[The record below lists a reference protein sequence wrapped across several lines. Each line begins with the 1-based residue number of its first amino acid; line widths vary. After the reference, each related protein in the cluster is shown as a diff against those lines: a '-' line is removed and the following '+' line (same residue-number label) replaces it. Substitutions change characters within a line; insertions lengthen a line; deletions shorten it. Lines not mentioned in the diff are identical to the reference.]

1 MSSPILIHRVIAR
14 LNIGGPAM
22 HVVNLTRA
30 LNEGPF
36 RTRLIAGLVPATEG
50 DMAYYAEERGVE
62 VTYIPELSREVS
74 PLDDLRT
81 LMHLYRL
88 FKEERPRIVHT
99 HTAKAGTLG
108 RIAAAMAGV
117 PVRIHTYH
125 GHVLGG
131 GYFSPIKTRAYLE
144 IERQMARLSTRLVV
158 LTERQAR
165 EMAGELRVAPREKL
179 AVVPLGLELERF
191 AEIDRD
197 ATRPR
202 ARQALGLEPDECVI
216 GIVGRLVPVKNHELL
231 FDAVAILEDRP
242 GRRVRVLVVGSGE
255 RENELRRYAEGK
267 GIADRVSWLGWRTDL
282 PELYTAMDVLAL
294 TSMDEGTP
302 VAVIEALAT
311 GTPVVCRGVG
321 GVPELLEGGKWGRLV
336 MESDPVSFADA
347 LQEALAKPE
356 GSAAITE
363 RQSDILRRAEIRRL
377 AAERFSV
384 ARLANDMAALYRAEL
399 G

>member
-1 MSSPILIHRVIAR
+1 M
-14 LNIGGPAM
+14 
-22 HVVNLTRA
+22 
-30 LNEGPF
+30 
-36 RTRLIAGLVPATEG
+36 
-50 DMAYYAEERGVE
+50 
-62 VTYIPELSREVS
+62 
-74 PLDDLRT
+74 
-81 LMHLYRL
+81 
-88 FKEERPRIVHT
+88 
-99 HTAKAGTLG
+99 
-108 RIAAAMAGV
+108 
-117 PVRIHTYH
+117 
-125 GHVLGG
+125 
-131 GYFSPIKTRAYLE
+131 
-144 IERQMARLSTRLVV
+144 
-158 LTERQAR
+158 
-165 EMAGELRVAPREKL
+165 
-179 AVVPLGLELERF
+179 
-191 AEIDRD
+191 
-197 ATRPR
+197 
-202 ARQALGLEPDECVI
+202 
-216 GIVGRLVPVKNHELL
+216 
-231 FDAVAILEDRP
+231 
-242 GRRVRVLVVGSGE
+242 VGSGE